1 MPGPAP
7 SPSPPAPTGLATALI
22 VTLALAAACA
32 DRSSPDFRG
41 SISSTPSITVDVRNQ
56 NFADVTVYVGRG
68 GAWQRIGD
76 VVGNTTGEMEIP
88 SALISPEA
96 SYQFRVHA
104 IGSTD
109 DEDFV
114 SQPVMAMEGDVIV
127 LTVAPALSMSSWS
140 IRR

>member
-1 MPGPAP
+1 MPDHAP
-7 SPSPPAPTGLATALI
+7 STSPPAFLRLASVLI
-22 VTLALAAACA
+22 VTLGIASGCA
-32 DRSSPDFRG
+32 DRSTPDFRG
-41 SISSTPSITVDVRNQ
+41 SIADAPSIAVDVRNQ

-68 GAWQRIGD
+68 GAWQRIGN
-76 VVGNTTGEMEIP
+76 VIGNTTEDMQIP

-96 SYQFRVHA
+96 NYQFRVHA
-104 IGSTD
+104 IGTPD
-109 DEDFV
+109 DEDYV